1 MSYYG
6 GFYKF
11 TEAVRKF
18 SLQKTDSADSLTAPL
33 FTDEEKV
40 EQIPMKSYG
49 GISTPP
55 GDNSRTLGRRLAR
68 RHELMVL
75 RKFVVDIV
83 CALAVVG
90 IVLMMVET
98 EIFLFHRKQ
107 TTNIVSFILKC
118 SISISTFLLLI
129 GICVNYYVELQIKA
143 LDAGVKDWISVI
155 TNSTWLFLIAELLI
169 CSVHPFPGD
178 LKITYTT
185 PTGESKKTSIDAVL
199 SILMMA
205 RLYLIAKFAVVH
217 SRLLTDTSTTSIGAL
232 SKIKINTV
240 FVFKAVMTSHPS
252 HLLIAVMLTT
262 FFVNSWAMRTCE
274 NYYLSPDEPQSTYM
288 EVMWLVATTFL
299 TVGYG
304 DKIPQSY
311 CGRYISV
318 CTGVMGVGT
327 TALLVAVLA
336 RKLEQTRLE
345 RYVFNMV
352 TRIQIENR
360 RKVAAANVIKACIN
374 LWLVKKYSPD
384 DRVLRRKYMDNL
396 KTSTR
401 QLRLANIEKA
411 HVGEFN
417 VGIIEVS
424 ETVNR
429 ISDDVEKIGN
439 RIYGIE
445 RTFEVFEERYRK
457 VENKLDEI
465 KDLLQTRR

>member
-1 MSYYG
+1 M
-6 GFYKF
+6 
-11 TEAVRKF
+11 
-18 SLQKTDSADSLTAPL
+18 LQ
-33 FTDEEKV
+33 
-40 EQIPMKSYG
+40 
-49 GISTPP
+49 
-55 GDNSRTLGRRLAR
+55 RRYI
-68 RHELMVL
+68 
-75 RKFVVDIV
+75 VDIT
-83 CALAVVG
+83 CALALLG
-90 IVLMMVET
+90 IFLMMIET

-107 TTNIVSFILKC
+107 TADVITVIIKCFI
-118 SISISTFLLLI
+118 SASTFLLLI

-143 LDAGVKDWISVI
+143 LDASVKDWHSIIS
-155 TNSTWLFLIAELLI
+155 NSTWLFLFLELVI
-169 CSVHPFPGD
+169 CSIHPFPGD
-178 LKITYTT
+178 LTITYTT
-185 PTGESKKTSIDAVL
+185 PTGEYKQTSIDAVL

-205 RLYLIAKFAVVH
+205 RLYLIAKFVVVH

-232 SKIKINTV
+232 SKIKINTM
-240 FVFKAVMTSHPS
+240 FVFKAAMTSHPS
-252 HLLIAVMLTT
+252 QLIISVMLTT

-274 NYYLSPDEPQSTYM
+274 NYYLGPDDPPSTYM
-288 EVMWLVATTFL
+288 EVMWLIATTFL

-304 DKIPQSY
+304 DKIPMSY

-360 RKVAAANVIKACIN
+360 RKVAAANVIKACIH
-374 LWLVKKYSPD
+374 LWLVNKYSPD
-384 DRVLRRKYMDNL
+384 DRFLRRKYLDNL

-429 ISDDVEKIGN
+429 ISDESDKIGN
-439 RIYGIE
+439 RLDGLE
-445 RTFEVFEERYRK
+445 RTLEHFYERYRK
-457 VENKLDEI
+457 VESKLDEI
-465 KDLLQTRR
+465 KAILQSKL